1 MIFEYNQT
9 NISYLGIPKK
19 SIIIDRRICSYEDIL
34 DLILSL
40 CLVNSNISS
49 RTVCLNLGELDITNE
64 FLNTDSIEEEN
75 PTISERI
82 NEINSL
88 INKNSMRV
96 IFFIGKDYFLGSQ
109 LEDIRIK
116 TIKLL
121 DKLSGVLEV
130 IGMNGP
136 SLVIRIGSA
145 YGNRKKTMKEFCAI
159 VNKLK
164 KSTIQRLTVMNDEK
178 PSLFSITDLLS
189 GIYYETGIP
198 LCFRILP
205 HQFNDGGLSIR
216 EAMFLAASTWKS
228 NIRPFFFHSEA
239 SEIDGNGKPLSPDCS
254 KTLTMRIP
262 TFGLNVDVIID
273 SPNRE
278 LCYLEYLKTHRSLPP
293 TVINKI
299 LKK

>member
-1 MIFEYNQT
+1 MIFGHNQT

-19 SIIIDRRICSYEDIL
+19 SITIDKRICSYEDIL
-34 DLILSL
+34 DLILAL
-40 CLVNSNISS
+40 CIVNSNISS

-96 IFFIGKDYFLGSQ
+96 VFFIGKDYFLGSQ

-116 TIKLL
+116 TVKLL

-145 YGNRKKTMKEFCAI
+145 YGNRKKTMKEFCAM
-159 VNKLK
+159 VGKLK
-164 KSTIQRLTVMNDEK
+164 KQTIQRLTVMNDEK

-189 GIYYETGIP
+189 GVYYETGIP

-216 EAMFLAASTWKS
+216 EAMFLAASTWRVNTK
-228 NIRPFFFHSEA
+228 PFFFHAEA

-254 KTLTMRIP
+254 GFLTMRIP
-262 TFGLNVDVIID
+262 TFGLDVDILID

-278 LCYLEYLKTHRSLPP
+278 LCYLEYLKTHRGLPP

-299 LKK
+299 SKK

>member
-1 MIFEYNQT
+1 MIFGHNQT

-19 SIIIDRRICSYEDIL
+19 PITIDKRICSYEDIL
-34 DLILSL
+34 DLILAL
-40 CLVNSNISS
+40 CIVNSNISTK
-49 RTVCLNLGELDITNE
+49 TVCLNLSELDITNE
-64 FLNTDSIEEEN
+64 FLSIDSIEEET
-75 PTISERI
+75 PSVSGRI
-82 NEINSL
+82 NEINSI

-96 IFFIGKDYFLGSQ
+96 VFFIGKDYFLGSQ
-109 LEDIRIK
+109 LDEIKIK

-121 DKLSGVLEV
+121 DKLSGVLEA

-145 YGNRKKTMKEFCAI
+145 YGNRKKTMKEFCAM

-164 KSTIQRLTVMNDEK
+164 KPTIQRLTVMNDEK

-189 GIYYETGIP
+189 GVYYETGIP

-216 EAMFLAASTWKS
+216 EAMFLAASTWRVNTK
-228 NIRPFFFHSEA
+228 PFFFHSEA

-254 KTLTMRIP
+254 EILTMRIP
-262 TFGLNVDVIID
+262 TFGLDVDIIID

-278 LCYLEYLKTHRSLPP
+278 ICYLEYLKAHRGLPP

>member
-1 MIFEYNQT
+1 MIFGHNQT

-19 SIIIDRRICSYEDIL
+19 SITMDKRICSYEDIL
-34 DLILSL
+34 DLILAL
-40 CLVNSNISS
+40 CIVNSKISS
-49 RTVCLNLGELDITNE
+49 KIVCLNLGELDITSD
-64 FLNTDSIEEEN
+64 FLEDDFIEEEN
-75 PTISERI
+75 PLLSEKI
-82 NEINSL
+82 NDINSL

-96 IFFIGKDYFLGSQ
+96 VIFIGKDYFLGSQ

-121 DKLSGVLEV
+121 NKLSDVLGV

-145 YGNRKKTMKEFCAI
+145 YGNRKKTMKEFCLM
-159 VNKLK
+159 VSKLK
-164 KSTIQRLTVMNDEK
+164 KSTVQRLAVMNDEK

-189 GIYYETGIP
+189 GVYYETGIP

-216 EAMFLAASTWKS
+216 EAMFLAASTWRVNTK
-228 NIRPFFFHSEA
+228 PFFFHSEA
-239 SEIDGNGKPLSPDCS
+239 ADVDSNGKALSPNCANL
-254 KTLTMRIP
+254 LTMRIP
-262 TFGLNVDVIID
+262 TFGLDIDVIID

-278 LCYLEYLKTHRSLPP
+278 LCYLEYLKSHRGLPP

-299 LKK
+299 SKK